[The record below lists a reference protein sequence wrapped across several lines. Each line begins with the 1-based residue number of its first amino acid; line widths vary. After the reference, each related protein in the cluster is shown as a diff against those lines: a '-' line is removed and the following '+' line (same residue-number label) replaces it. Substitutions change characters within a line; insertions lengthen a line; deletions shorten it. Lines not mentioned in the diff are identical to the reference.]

1 MMHTAKQQQR
11 PPVPA
16 EPLWAEAAVAVE
28 LTDGSYLLDDGRI
41 AQQAA
46 SCVVIPAQGD
56 RVLVAAC
63 RHGDNYIVH
72 LLSRSQAEKA
82 FLSVP
87 GAQHLT
93 LRQPEITLAAT
104 EKVGLHSL
112 RDVDVT
118 AVTGVL
124 SLTARNL
131 FSTVAES
138 LVQNVRHYVGNA
150 EQYLLEVKQML
161 RLHGKQ
167 ASITAENDV
176 KVDAERI
183 SMG

>member
-1 MMHTAKQQQR
+1 MMHTAKQ
-11 PPVPA
+11 PPRTPA
-16 EPLWAEAAVAVE
+16 PTEPGWAEASVAVE
-28 LTDGSYLLDDGRI
+28 LADGNYLLDDGRI

-46 SCVVIPAQGD
+46 SCVVTPALGD

-63 RHGDNYIVH
+63 RQNDNYIVH
-72 LLSRSQAEKA
+72 LLSRSRTEEA
-82 FLSVP
+82 FVSVP
-87 GAQHLT
+87 GAQQLT
-93 LRQPEITLAAT
+93 IRQPQIALSAT
-104 EKVGLHSL
+104 EQVSLRSL
-112 RDVDVT
+112 RDVEVM

-131 FSTVAES
+131 FSTVTES
-138 LVQNVRHYVGNA
+138 LVENVRHYVGNV
-150 EQYLLEVKQML
+150 EQYLLDVKQML
-161 RLHGKQ
+161 RMHGKQ